1 MGGLVRVR
9 DIRRVQDFQSFLHG
23 VCLSQRPDV
32 VRCRGE
38 EINPPLLLCRRKEH
52 ATSGV
57 FYTLAHSSQAPAC
70 CRRLRID
77 RQTGVET
84 ATKKRRK
91 ESKRTEDR
99 KSQHDPSGPAG
110 PGVSPIQLEEPTPIH
125 TYLQHSDL
133 DMNWKVNTSAEKIA
147 HSKSANMV
155 SDLSPEAQPYTR
167 ISRTPRKAATFGKR
181 SNSMRRNPKA
191 EVAKEG
197 WLYKQASSG
206 VKQWNKRWFVLTDR
220 CLFYYKDE
228 KEDTVLGSLPLLSFQ
243 IGGLD
248 PSDNITRKFA
258 FKVWLEEEESEDGEL
273 KGPVVFCM
281 QAEHTGTRTYF
292 FSTDSHEEQEEWIRA
307 MTEAAEVTVKP
318 TQRSCSHTC
327 TEPYW
332 NAPDPQTQQL
342 QQSHTHNETDSGPP
356 LHLKINGV
364 DSLDTPPP
372 STPCS
377 DQEGKKNDGRRGEG
391 GGEDEGGGPGF
402 CHPALSNHHPNGW
415 GHYGPPST
423 MTHKSNSK
431 PPLSRSHSGHHT
443 PQGHPEVAVSV
454 PHNPREQQENVVLR
468 RGFVPRT
475 APERVA
481 QRKSSMAQLQQWVN
495 QRRGVASQED
505 INSPSRYYPVNPG
518 VSADYYG
525 YLAGPHYVEEYPL
538 YQPGVRPDSI
548 CSVSAVGGYD
558 RRWTVE
564 EKRRSLRDG
573 PHQLYGHPMSRDTW
587 GPQYYGGMETNMRR
601 LSIQPRSRSVPR
613 SPSSSSGGP
622 YSPVPPNFASPAR
635 SPSAHFD
642 RFPGRMRDDAIY
654 ADPSIYSLR
663 RSLSSSKYDY
673 PGDRRSLSQG
683 LYHCNYPVS
692 PSIHN
697 KMEDILDLQL
707 QRNLDYLDQQVPPFH
722 DVYSRELHP
731 TLKLNEIETS
741 KLLGRLC
748 EQNRILKDHEA
759 VVHRLRM
766 DKDSLEEALVATH
779 QEMELY
785 HNQPLAM
792 EKLQFKKETLQNK
805 LINIRG
811 ELSQASS
818 ALTTT
823 RMEFEALEDEANAI
837 HGDLWEQLNAGVQ
850 SELVRRH
857 IQKEFWRV
865 QDVLE
870 GLHKNK
876 SSRGTDTAKHRV
888 ASGASGSF
896 STNSPASPL
905 SSVSL
910 TSPLSPFSPV
920 PGSQASPTKQLG
932 PEESVPPRPPL
943 PKSYYPLDPSPTF
956 RPSTPPLPFDST
968 AWLRSLGIDD
978 GNLDDEDSH
987 IRKSRFGEQNNS
999 SDMQDQV
1006 QDRHSN
1012 MNKVGIVPPR
1022 TKSPADESYS
1032 TAGVSRPNSRL
1043 PNGISRERPKSAVF
1057 PTEVKSKMSVE
1068 EQNERIRRNQSSSVR
1083 DKRRSLNLSG
1093 SQSTPNYKVI
1103 RRRLTAHE
1111 IDIKDLEAAVR
1122 GPGLESPREEIARL
1136 RRLEVEPEHY
1146 DLDINKQ
1153 LMAPDKV
1160 LIPER
1165 YLDVDDNS
1173 PLSPEE
1179 QKEKQKKLERIKTLI
1194 AKSNLQNMVPLL
1206 DGPVEGGPPV
1216 SSQQQLQEQEKRIE
1230 ISCALAAEAS
1240 RRSRFLSAQ
1249 CAHSPPTSPTSL
1261 APPPSTADFPNSAH
1275 IMKV

>member
-1 MGGLVRVR
+1 MLKFRV
-9 DIRRVQDFQSFLHG
+9 DRRV
-23 VCLSQRPDV
+23 
-32 VRCRGE
+32 
-38 EINPPLLLCRRKEH
+38 
-52 ATSGV
+52 
-57 FYTLAHSSQAPAC
+57 
-70 CRRLRID
+70 
-77 RQTGVET
+77 
-84 ATKKRRK
+84 
-91 ESKRTEDR
+91 
-99 KSQHDPSGPAG
+99 SQHDPSRPAG
-110 PGVSPIQLEEPTPIH
+110 PAVSPIQLEEPATIH
-125 TYLQHSDL
+125 SYLQHCDL
-133 DMNWKVNTSAEKIA
+133 DMNGKVNTNAEKIT

-155 SDLSPEAQPYTR
+155 SDLSPEGQSYTR
-167 ISRTPRKAATFGKR
+167 TSRTPRGAPRTATFGKR

-191 EVAKEG
+191 PVSKQG

-206 VKQWNKRWFVLTDR
+206 VKQWNKRWFVLADR

-228 KEDTVLGSLPLLSFQ
+228 KEDTVLGSLPLLSFR
-243 IGGLD
+243 IGGVE

-258 FKVWLEEEESEDGEL
+258 FK
-273 KGPVVFCM
+273 
-281 QAEHTGTRTYF
+281 AEHAGTRTYY
-292 FSTDSHEEQEEWIRA
+292 FSADSHEEQEGWIRA
-307 MTEAAEVTVKP
+307 MSEAAEVIIQP
-318 TQRSCSHTC
+318 TQRMNSDATDDVNHTMV
-327 TEPYW
+327 TK
-332 NAPDPQTQQL
+332 APNPQTPQHPHSQA
-342 QQSHTHNETDSGPP
+342 HNEMDNDFPSYPK
-356 LHLKINGV
+356 LNGV
-364 DSLDTPPP
+364 NNLDTPPP
-372 STPCS
+372 FTPRS
-377 DQEGKKNDGRRGEG
+377 DQEGTKDYGRRGEGGGVGGG
-391 GGEDEGGGPGF
+391 GGEDEGGGPGPDHAP
-402 CHPALSNHHPNGW
+402 HPSQHPNGW
-415 GHYGPPST
+415 
-423 MTHKSNSK
+423 SNYETRNAAPLNSHSQA
-431 PPLSRSHSGHHT
+431 PLSRSHSGRRT
-443 PQGHPEVAVSV
+443 PQGHPEGGVG
-454 PHNPREQQENVVLR
+454 PTRDPREQQDNVVLR

-495 QRRGVASQED
+495 QRRGMASQED
-505 INSPSRYYPVNPG
+505 LTSPSRYYPVNRGVPG
-518 VSADYYG
+518 DYYG
-525 YLAGPHYVEEYPL
+525 YPGGPQYVEEYAL
-538 YQPGVRPDSI
+538 YPPGVRPDSI
-548 CSVSAVGGYD
+548 CSVSTSGGYD

-564 EKRRSLRDG
+564 EKRHSLRDG
-573 PHQLYGHPMSRDTW
+573 PHQLYGPTIPREQW
-587 GPQYYGGMETNMRR
+587 RPQCYGGMETSMRR

-613 SPSSSSGGP
+613 SPSSSS
-622 YSPVPPNFASPAR
+622 YSPNFASPAR
-635 SPSAHFD
+635 SPSARFD
-642 RFPGRMRDDAIY
+642 RFQRGMRDDMIY
-654 ADPSIYSLR
+654 ADPSVYSLR
-663 RSLSSSKYDY
+663 RSLSSPK
-673 PGDRRSLSQG
+673 
-683 LYHCNYPVS
+683 
-692 PSIHN
+692 
-697 KMEDILDLQL
+697 
-707 QRNLDYLDQQVPPFH
+707 VPPFH

-748 EQNRILKDHEA
+748 EQSQILKDHEA

-792 EKLQFKKETLQNK
+792 EKLRFKKETLQNQ

-818 ALTTT
+818 ALTTN

-837 HGDLWEQLNAGVQ
+837 HGDLWEQLNAGGQ

-870 GLHKNK
+870 GLHKNN

-943 PKSYYPLDPSPTF
+943 PKSYYPLEPSPTF
-956 RPSTPPLPFDST
+956 PPSVPPLPFDSAT
-968 AWLRSLGIDD
+968 WLRSLGIDD
-978 GNLDDEDSH
+978 GYLDGEDSH
-987 IRKSRFGEQNNS
+987 IRKPKFGEHNNI

-1006 QDRHSN
+1006 QDRQST

-1022 TKSPADESYS
+1022 TKSPTDESHGS
-1032 TAGVSRPNSRL
+1032 SARVSRHNGRV

-1057 PTEVKSKMSVE
+1057 PAELKSKMSVQ

-1083 DKRRSLNLSG
+1083 EKRRSLNLSG
-1093 SQSTPNYKVI
+1093 GQSTSNYKVI

-1122 GPGLESPREEIARL
+1122 GPGQESPRQEIARL
-1136 RRLEVEPEHY
+1136 RRLTAEPEPY
-1146 DLDINKQ
+1146 DLDLSRE
-1153 LMAPDKV
+1153 LMTPDKV

-1165 YLDVDDNS
+1165 YLDVEDNT

-1179 QKEKQKKLERIKTLI
+1179 QKEKQKKVERIKTLI
-1194 AKSNLQNMVPLL
+1194 AKSNLQNMVPVL
-1206 DGPVEGGPPV
+1206 DGPVDGGAPA

-1240 RRSRFLSAQ
+1240 RRSRLLSAQ
-1249 CAHSPPTSPTSL
+1249 CAPSTPTSPTSL
-1261 APPPSTADFPNSAH
+1261 APPPSSADFPNSAH
-1275 IMKV
+1275 TMMA

>member
-1 MGGLVRVR
+1 MQIEALP
-9 DIRRVQDFQSFLHG
+9 FLSS
-23 VCLSQRPDV
+23 LSYFLQ
-32 VRCRGE
+32 
-38 EINPPLLLCRRKEH
+38 
-52 ATSGV
+52 TSGA
-57 FYTLAHSSQAPAC
+57 FCRSAHSSQAPAC
-70 CRRLRID
+70 CRRLLP
-77 RQTGVET
+77 TGRLERGSQQ
-84 ATKKRRK
+84 RRE
-91 ESKRTEDR
+91 ESEGRDGER
-99 KSQHDPSGPAG
+99 SQHDPSGPAG
-110 PGVSPIQLEEPTPIH
+110 PAVSPIQLEEPTPIH
-125 TYLQHSDL
+125 SYLQHCDL
-133 DMNWKVNTSAEKIA
+133 DMNGKANTAAEKIT
-147 HSKSANMV
+147 HSKSASMV

-167 ISRTPRKAATFGKR
+167 TSRTPRKAATFGKR

-191 EVAKEG
+191 VVTKQG
-197 WLYKQASSG
+197 WLHKQASSG

-228 KEDTVLGSLPLLSFQ
+228 KEDTVLGSLPLLSFRV
-243 IGGLD
+243 GGVE

-258 FKVWLEEEESEDGEL
+258 FKVWLEEEEGVGEDGEL

-281 QAEHTGTRTYF
+281 QAEHAGTRTYY

-307 MTEAAEVTVKP
+307 MSEAAEVTVPP
-318 TQRSCSHTC
+318 TQRTNSDT
-327 TEPYW
+327 TADL
-332 NAPDPQTQQL
+332 NRTMVTRAPDPQTQQHP
-342 QQSHTHNETDSGPP
+342 HTQTHSEADSDLP
-356 LHLKINGV
+356 INGV
-364 DSLDTPPP
+364 DSLETPPP
-372 STPCS
+372 STPRS
-377 DQEGKKNDGRRGEG
+377 NQEGTRTDGRRREG
-391 GGEDEGGGPGF
+391 GGEGEDEGGGPSPGHAP
-402 CHPALSNHHPNGW
+402 HPNHHPNGW
-415 GHYGPPST
+415 GSYGPRNT
-423 MTHKSNSK
+423 MPHNSNSK
-431 PPLSRSHSGHHT
+431 PPPSRSHSAHRA
-443 PQGHPEVAVSV
+443 PQGHPEGGAG
-454 PHNPREQQENVVLR
+454 PREQQENVVLR

-495 QRRGVASQED
+495 QRRGMASQED
-505 INSPSRYYPVNPG
+505 INSPSRYYPVSRG
-518 VSADYYG
+518 VSADYCG
-525 YLAGPHYVEEYPL
+525 YPGGPQYVEEYPL
-538 YQPGVRPDSI
+538 YPPGVRPDSI

-564 EKRRSLRDG
+564 EKRHSLRDG
-573 PHQLYGHPMSRDTW
+573 PHHLYGPPMPRDQW
-587 GPQYYGGMETNMRR
+587 GPQYYGGMETSMRR

-613 SPSSSSGGP
+613 SPSSASGGP

-635 SPSAHFD
+635 SPSARFD
-642 RFPGRMRDDAIY
+642 RFPGRMRDDVIY
-654 ADPSIYSLR
+654 ADPSVYSLR
-663 RSLSSSKYDY
+663 RSLSSPKYDY

-683 LYHCNYPVS
+683 LYHYNYPVS

-707 QRNLDYLDQQVPPFH
+707 QRNLDYLDQQVLEGSYLIGTVTRMVERSSSTAKLCVQVPPFH
-722 DVYSRELHP
+722 DVYSRDLHP

-748 EQNRILKDHEA
+748 EQNGILKDHEA

-792 EKLQFKKETLQNK
+792 EKLRFKKETLQNQ

-823 RMEFEALEDEANAI
+823 RMEFEALEDEASAI
-837 HGDLWEQLNAGVQ
+837 HGDLWEQLNAGGQ
-850 SELVRRH
+850 SELVRKH

-870 GLHKNK
+870 GLHKNN

-943 PKSYYPLDPSPTF
+943 PKSYYPLEPSPTF
-956 RPSTPPLPFDST
+956 PPSIPPLPFDST

-978 GNLDDEDSH
+978 GYLDGEDSH
-987 IRKSRFGEQNNS
+987 IRKPRFGEQNNI
-999 SDMQDQV
+999 SDVQDQV
-1006 QDRHSN
+1006 QDRQST

-1022 TKSPADESYS
+1022 TKSPTDESHS
-1032 TAGVSRPNSRL
+1032 SSAGVSRHNGRVA
-1043 PNGISRERPKSAVF
+1043 NGISRERPKSAVF
-1057 PTEVKSKMSVE
+1057 AAEVKSKMSVE

-1093 SQSTPNYKVI
+1093 GQSPANYKVI

-1122 GPGLESPREEIARL
+1122 GQGQESPREEIARL
-1136 RRLEVEPEHY
+1136 RRLQVEPEHY
-1146 DLDINKQ
+1146 DLDISKE

-1165 YLDVDDNS
+1165 YLDVEDNA

-1194 AKSNLQNMVPLL
+1194 AKSNLQNVVPLL
-1206 DGPVEGGPPV
+1206 DGPVEGGAPA

-1240 RRSRFLSAQ
+1240 RRSRLLSAQ
-1249 CAHSPPTSPTSL
+1249 CAPSPPTSPTNL
-1261 APPPSTADFPNSAH
+1261 APPPSSADFPNSAH
-1275 IMKV
+1275 TMKV

>member
-1 MGGLVRVR
+1 
-9 DIRRVQDFQSFLHG
+9 
-23 VCLSQRPDV
+23 
-32 VRCRGE
+32 
-38 EINPPLLLCRRKEH
+38 
-52 ATSGV
+52 
-57 FYTLAHSSQAPAC
+57 
-70 CRRLRID
+70 
-77 RQTGVET
+77 
-84 ATKKRRK
+84 
-91 ESKRTEDR
+91 
-99 KSQHDPSGPAG
+99 
-110 PGVSPIQLEEPTPIH
+110 
-125 TYLQHSDL
+125 
-133 DMNWKVNTSAEKIA
+133 MNGKVNSAAERIT

-167 ISRTPRKAATFGKR
+167 MSRTPRKAATFGKR

-191 EVAKEG
+191 EVTKEG

-228 KEDTVLGSLPLLSFQ
+228 KEDAVLGSLPLLSFR
-243 IGGLD
+243 IGGVD
-248 PSDNITRKFA
+248 PLDNITRKFA
-258 FKVWLEEEESEDGEL
+258 FKVWLEEEECEDGEL

-281 QAEHTGTRTYF
+281 QAEHAGTRTYY

-307 MTEAAEVTVKP
+307 MSEAAEVTAKP
-318 TQRSCSHTC
+318 TQRTNLDTTALNHALVTQ
-327 TEPYW
+327 
-332 NAPDPQTQQL
+332 APDPQTQEHPQAR
-342 QQSHTHNETDSGPP
+342 THNKTDSDPP
-356 LHLKINGV
+356 PHHKINGV
-364 DSLDTPPP
+364 DNLDTPPP

-377 DQEGKKNDGRRGEG
+377 NQDGKKNNGKQCEG
-391 GGEDEGGGPGF
+391 GGEDEGGGPG
-402 CHPALSNHHPNGW
+402 CGQAALSNHHPNGW
-415 GHYGPPST
+415 GNYGPPNT
-423 MTHKSNSK
+423 MPHNSNSQ
-431 PPLSRSHSGHHT
+431 PPPSRSHSGHHA
-443 PQGHPEVAVSV
+443 PQGHPEGGVGPAHD
-454 PHNPREQQENVVLR
+454 PKEQQENVVLR

-475 APERVA
+475 TPERVA

-495 QRRGVASQED
+495 QRRGMASQED
-505 INSPSRYYPVNPG
+505 INSPSRYYPVNRG

-525 YLAGPHYVEEYPL
+525 YPCGPQYMEEYPL
-538 YQPGVRPDSI
+538 YPPGVRPDSI

-573 PHQLYGHPMSRDTW
+573 PHQLYGPPMSRDTW
-587 GPQYYGGMETNMRR
+587 GPQYYGGMETTMRR

-613 SPSSSSGGP
+613 SPSTSSGGP

-642 RFPGRMRDDAIY
+642 RFPGRMRDDVIY
-654 ADPSIYSLR
+654 ADPSVYSLR
-663 RSLSSSKYDY
+663 RSLSSPKYDY

-683 LYHCNYPVS
+683 LYHYNYPVS

-707 QRNLDYLDQQVPPFH
+707 QRNLEYLDQQVPPFH

-748 EQNRILKDHEA
+748 EQNRIMKDHEA

-792 EKLQFKKETLQNK
+792 EKLQFKKETLQNQ

-870 GLHKNK
+870 GLHKNN

-888 ASGASGSF
+888 ACGASGSF

-943 PKSYYPLDPSPTF
+943 PKSYYPLEPSPTF
-956 RPSTPPLPFDST
+956 PPSIPPPPFDST

-978 GNLDDEDSH
+978 GYLDGEDSH
-987 IRKSRFGEQNNS
+987 IRKSKFGEQNNMS
-999 SDMQDQV
+999 NMQDHI
-1006 QDRHSN
+1006 QDRQST

-1032 TAGVSRPNSRL
+1032 SSAGVSRHNSRL
-1043 PNGISRERPKSAVF
+1043 PNGMSRERPKSAVF
-1057 PTEVKSKMSVE
+1057 PAEVKSKMSVE
-1068 EQNERIRRNQSSSVR
+1068 EQNERIRRNQSSSMR

-1093 SQSTPNYKVI
+1093 GQSTANYKVV

-1136 RRLEVEPEHY
+1136 RRLQVEPEHY
-1146 DLDINKQ
+1146 DLDINKE

-1165 YLDVDDNS
+1165 YLDVDDTS

-1206 DGPVEGGPPV
+1206 DGPVEGGASV

-1240 RRSRFLSAQ
+1240 RRSRLLSVQA
-1249 CAHSPPTSPTSL
+1249 L
-1261 APPPSTADFPNSAH
+1261 AAVKFDGASF
-1275 IMKV
+1275 

>member
-1 MGGLVRVR
+1 
-9 DIRRVQDFQSFLHG
+9 
-23 VCLSQRPDV
+23 
-32 VRCRGE
+32 
-38 EINPPLLLCRRKEH
+38 
-52 ATSGV
+52 
-57 FYTLAHSSQAPAC
+57 
-70 CRRLRID
+70 
-77 RQTGVET
+77 
-84 ATKKRRK
+84 
-91 ESKRTEDR
+91 
-99 KSQHDPSGPAG
+99 
-110 PGVSPIQLEEPTPIH
+110 
-125 TYLQHSDL
+125 
-133 DMNWKVNTSAEKIA
+133 MNGKVNTPVEKIS

-167 ISRTPRKAATFGKR
+167 
-181 SNSMRRNPKA
+181 
-191 EVAKEG
+191 
-197 WLYKQASSG
+197 ASSG

-228 KEDTVLGSLPLLSFQ
+228 KEETVLGSLPLLSFR
-243 IGGLD
+243 IGGIE

-258 FKVWLEEEESEDGEL
+258 FKVWLEEEEEEESEDGRL

-281 QAEHTGTRTYF
+281 QAEHAGTRTYY

-307 MTEAAEVTVKP
+307 MSEAAEVNVQA
-318 TQRSCSHTC
+318 TQRTTSDTTADLNHTMV
-327 TEPYW
+327 TI
-332 NAPDPQTQQL
+332 APDPQQEPHAQKHSETNSDLQTQPKMNGVNNL
-342 QQSHTHNETDSGPP
+342 ETPP
-356 LHLKINGV
+356 L
-364 DSLDTPPP
+364 
-372 STPCS
+372 STPRS
-377 DQEGKKNDGRRGEG
+377 NQEGKRNDETRRE
-391 GGEDEGGGPGF
+391 GEDEGGGPG
-402 CHPALSNHHPNGW
+402 PNTTRDINHHPNGW
-415 GHYGPPST
+415 GNYGPPT
-423 MTHKSNSK
+423 PNTIPNNSNNK
-431 PPLSRSHSGHHT
+431 PPSSKNQSGHHAN
-443 PQGHPEVAVSV
+443 QGHPEGGVS
-454 PHNPREQQENVVLR
+454 PLYDPRDQQENVVLR

-495 QRRGVASQED
+495 QRRGMASQED
-505 INSPSRYYPVNPG
+505 INSPSRYYPVNRG
-518 VSADYYG
+518 VSADYYAYPG
-525 YLAGPHYVEEYPL
+525 GSQYVDEYPL
-538 YQPGVRPDSI
+538 YPPGIRPDSI

-564 EKRRSLRDG
+564 EKRCSMRDG
-573 PHQLYGHPMSRDTW
+573 PHQLYGHPIPRDSW
-587 GPQYYGGMETNMRR
+587 GPQYYSGMETSMRR

-635 SPSAHFD
+635 SPSTRFD
-642 RFPGRMRDDAIY
+642 RFPGRMRDDVIY
-654 ADPSIYSLR
+654 ADPSVYSLR
-663 RSLSSSKYDY
+663 RSLSSPKYDY

-683 LYHCNYPVS
+683 LYHHNYPVS

-697 KMEDILDLQL
+697 KMEDMLDLQL

-722 DVYSRELHP
+722 DAYSRELHP

-766 DKDSLEEALVATH
+766 DKDSLEEALVGMH

-785 HNQPLAM
+785 QNQSLAI
-792 EKLQFKKETLQNK
+792 EKLQYKKEMLQNQ

-837 HGDLWEQLNAGVQ
+837 HGDLWEQLNAGGQ

-870 GLHKNK
+870 GLHKNN

-932 PEESVPPRPPL
+932 PET
-943 PKSYYPLDPSPTF
+943 K
-956 RPSTPPLPFDST
+956 
-968 AWLRSLGIDD
+968 
-978 GNLDDEDSH
+978 
-987 IRKSRFGEQNNS
+987 FGEQNNI
-999 SDMQDQV
+999 SDV
-1006 QDRHSN
+1006 QDPVLDRQST

-1022 TKSPADESYS
+1022 TKSPADESHINS
-1032 TAGVSRPNSRL
+1032 VGVSRHNGRL
-1043 PNGISRERPKSAVF
+1043 SNGISRERPKSAVF
-1057 PTEVKSKMSVE
+1057 AAEVKSKMTVE

-1093 SQSTPNYKVI
+1093 GQSPANYKVV

-1122 GPGLESPREEIARL
+1122 GQGQESPREEIARL
-1136 RRLEVEPEHY
+1136 RQLQVEPEPY
-1146 DLDINKQ
+1146 DLDISKE

-1165 YLDVDDNS
+1165 YVDVEDNN

-1179 QKEKQKKLERIKTLI
+1179 QREKQKKLERIKTLI

-1206 DGPVEGGPPV
+1206 DGPVEGGAPV

-1240 RRSRFLSAQ
+1240 RRSRILSAA
-1249 CAHSPPTSPTSL
+1249 CAPSLPTSPTSL
-1261 APPPSTADFPNSAH
+1261 APPPSSADFPNSAH

>member
-1 MGGLVRVR
+1 MNGKANAAAEILHS
-9 DIRRVQDFQSFLHG
+9 QSA
-23 VCLSQRPDV
+23 S
-32 VRCRGE
+32 
-38 EINPPLLLCRRKEH
+38 
-52 ATSGV
+52 
-57 FYTLAHSSQAPAC
+57 
-70 CRRLRID
+70 
-77 RQTGVET
+77 
-84 ATKKRRK
+84 
-91 ESKRTEDR
+91 
-99 KSQHDPSGPAG
+99 
-110 PGVSPIQLEEPTPIH
+110 
-125 TYLQHSDL
+125 
-133 DMNWKVNTSAEKIA
+133 
-147 HSKSANMV
+147 MV
-155 SDLSPEAQPYTR
+155 SDVSPEAQSYTR
-167 ISRTPRKAATFGKR
+167 MARTPRKAAMFGKR

-191 EVAKEG
+191 EVTKQG

-228 KEDTVLGSLPLLSFQ
+228 KEDSVLGSLPLLSFR
-243 IGGLD
+243 IGGVQS
-248 PSDNITRKFA
+248 SDSITRKFA
-258 FKVWLEEEESEDGEL
+258 FK
-273 KGPVVFCM
+273 
-281 QAEHTGTRTYF
+281 AEHAGTRTYY

-307 MTEAAEVTVKP
+307 MSEAAEVN
-318 TQRSCSHTC
+318 TQPAHRTNVD
-327 TEPYW
+327 TTADLTMVTK
-332 NAPDPQTQQL
+332 APDSRTQQ
-342 QQSHTHNETDSGPP
+342 HPHPRNHNDTDSDLSPHP
-356 LHLKINGV
+356 KTNGV
-364 DSLDTPPP
+364 DSLETPPL
-372 STPCS
+372 STTCS
-377 DQEGKKNDGRRGEG
+377 DPEGNTNDGREREAGSG
-391 GGEDEGGGPGF
+391 DGVGGPG
-402 CHPALSNHHPNGW
+402 PDRASHPNGW
-415 GHYGPPST
+415 SSSGPPNT
-423 MTHKSNSK
+423 VPHNSNSK
-431 PPLSRSHSGHHT
+431 PPPPRNHSGHRAT
-443 PQGHPEVAVSV
+443 QGHPEAGVTSSQN
-454 PHNPREQQENVVLR
+454 HRDQQENVVLR

-475 APERVA
+475 APEKVA

-495 QRRGVASQED
+495 QRRGMASQED
-505 INSPSRYYPVNPG
+505 INSPSRYYPVNRG
-518 VSADYYG
+518 VLADYYG
-525 YLAGPHYVEEYPL
+525 YSGGPQYVDEYPL
-538 YQPGVRPDSI
+538 YPPGVRPDSI

-573 PHQLYGHPMSRDTW
+573 FHSLYGPQVPHDPW
-587 GPQYYGGMETNMRR
+587 GSQYYGGMETSMRR

-635 SPSAHFD
+635 SPSARFD
-642 RFPGRMRDDAIY
+642 RFPGRMREDVIY
-654 ADPSIYSLR
+654 ADPSVYGLR
-663 RSLSSSKYDY
+663 RSLSSPKYDF

-683 LYHCNYPVS
+683 LYHHNYPVS
-692 PSIHN
+692 PSIRSR
-697 KMEDILDLQL
+697 MEDILDLQL

-748 EQNRILKDHEA
+748 EQNQILKDHET

-766 DKDSLEEALVATH
+766 EKDSLEEALVATH

-785 HNQPLAM
+785 HNQPLII
-792 EKLQFKKETLQNK
+792 EKLQFKKETQQNQ

-837 HGDLWEQLNAGVQ
+837 HGDLWEQLNAGGQ

-870 GLHKNK
+870 GLHKSN

-920 PGSQASPTKQLG
+920 PGCQASPNKQLG
-932 PEESVPPRPPL
+932 VES
-943 PKSYYPLDPSPTF
+943 K
-956 RPSTPPLPFDST
+956 
-968 AWLRSLGIDD
+968 
-978 GNLDDEDSH
+978 
-987 IRKSRFGEQNNS
+987 FGQQNDI
-999 SDMQDQV
+999 SDMQEA
-1006 QDRHSN
+1006 QDKQSAT
-1012 MNKVGIVPPR
+1012 NKVGIVPPR
-1022 TKSPADESYS
+1022 TKSPTDELHRSS
-1032 TAGVSRPNSRL
+1032 AGVFQSNGSRS
-1043 PNGISRERPKSAVF
+1043 NGIFRERPKSAVF
-1057 PTEVKSKMSVE
+1057 PAEIKSKMTVE

-1083 DKRRSLNLSG
+1083 DKRRSLNLSSG
-1093 SQSTPNYKVI
+1093 QSPANYKVV

-1122 GPGLESPREEIARL
+1122 GQGQESPRDEIARL
-1136 RRLEVEPEHY
+1136 RRSEAEPEHY
-1146 DLDINKQ
+1146 DISKE

-1165 YLDVDDNS
+1165 YQDLENNP

-1179 QKEKQKKLERIKTLI
+1179 QKEKQKKLKRIKTLI
-1194 AKSNLQNMVPLL
+1194 AKSNLQNMVPFL
-1206 DGPVEGGPPV
+1206 DGPVEGGAPA
-1216 SSQQQLQEQEKRIE
+1216 SSQQQLQEQEKWIE
-1230 ISCALAAEAS
+1230 ISCTLAAEAS
-1240 RRSRFLSAQ
+1240 RRSRLLSAQ
-1249 CAHSPPTSPTSL
+1249 CASSPPVSPTSL
-1261 APPPSTADFPNSAH
+1261 VPTPSSADFPNSAD

>member
-1 MGGLVRVR
+1 MLTYIYCV
-9 DIRRVQDFQSFLHG
+9 LY
-23 VCLSQRPDV
+23 LSV
-32 VRCRGE
+32 
-38 EINPPLLLCRRKEH
+38 
-52 ATSGV
+52 S
-57 FYTLAHSSQAPAC
+57 
-70 CRRLRID
+70 
-77 RQTGVET
+77 
-84 ATKKRRK
+84 
-91 ESKRTEDR
+91 
-99 KSQHDPSGPAG
+99 SQHDPSRPAG
-110 PGVSPIQLEEPTPIH
+110 PALSPIQLEEPTTIH
-125 TYLQHSDL
+125 SYLQHCDL
-133 DMNWKVNTSAEKIA
+133 DMNGKVDITTEKII

-167 ISRTPRKAATFGKR
+167 ASRTPRTTPRSAATFGKR

-191 EVAKEG
+191 EVTKQG

-228 KEDTVLGSLPLLSFQ
+228 NEDTVLGSLPLLSFR
-243 IGGLD
+243 IGGVE

-258 FKVWLEEEESEDGEL
+258 FKVWSEKEEGEDGDL
-273 KGPVVFCM
+273 KEPFVFCM
-281 QAEHTGTRTYF
+281 QAEHAGTRTYY
-292 FSTDSHEEQEEWIRA
+292 FSSDGHEEQEEWIRA
-307 MTEAAEVTVKP
+307 MSDAAEVNIQSTQRVNPETTVDLNHTMVTKAPKPQMQQRPP
-318 TQRSCSHTC
+318 TQ
-327 TEPYW
+327 
-332 NAPDPQTQQL
+332 
-342 QQSHTHNETDSGPP
+342 TDNKTDGDLPP
-356 LHLKINGV
+356 HRKNDGV
-364 DSLDTPPP
+364 NSLETPPP

-377 DQEGKKNDGRRGEG
+377 DQEGKKSDGKRGEG
-391 GGEDEGGGPGF
+391 GGEGRDEGGGPARDHAF
-402 CHPALSNHHPNGW
+402 HPNHHPNGW
-415 GHYGPPST
+415 GNYGPRNAMPDN
-423 MTHKSNSK
+423 SNGK
-431 PPLSRSHSGHHT
+431 PTPPRSHSGHSG
-443 PQGHPEVAVSV
+443 PQGHPEGGVGPS
-454 PHNPREQQENVVLR
+454 HDPREQQDNVVLR

-475 APERVA
+475 VPERVA

-495 QRRGVASQED
+495 QRRGMASQED
-505 INSPSRYYPVNPG
+505 LNSPSRYYPVNRG
-518 VSADYYG
+518 GEYYG
-525 YLAGPHYVEEYPL
+525 YPGGPQYVEEYPM
-538 YQPGVRPDSI
+538 YPPGIRPDSI

-558 RRWTVE
+558 RRWTAE
-564 EKRRSLRDG
+564 EKRHSLRDG
-573 PHQLYGHPMSRDTW
+573 PHQLYGAPMPRDQW
-587 GPQYYGGMETNMRR
+587 GPAYYGGMETTMRR

-622 YSPVPPNFASPAR
+622 YSPVPRNFASPAR
-635 SPSAHFD
+635 SPSGRFD
-642 RFPGRMRDDAIY
+642 QFQGRMRDDVIY
-654 ADPSIYSLR
+654 ADPSVYSLR
-663 RSLSSSKYDY
+663 RSLSSPKYDY

-683 LYHCNYPVS
+683 LYHYNYPVS

-697 KMEDILDLQL
+697 KM
-707 QRNLDYLDQQVPPFH
+707 VPPFH

-792 EKLQFKKETLQNK
+792 EKLLFKKETLQNQ

-837 HGDLWEQLNAGVQ
+837 HGDLWEQLNAGGQ

-870 GLHKNK
+870 GLHKNN

-920 PGSQASPTKQLG
+920 PGSHASPTKQLG
-932 PEESVPPRPPL
+932 PES
-943 PKSYYPLDPSPTF
+943 KY
-956 RPSTPPLPFDST
+956 
-968 AWLRSLGIDD
+968 
-978 GNLDDEDSH
+978 
-987 IRKSRFGEQNNS
+987 GEHNS
-999 SDMQDQV
+999 SDMQDQ
-1006 QDRHSN
+1006 DRQST

-1022 TKSPADESYS
+1022 TKSPTDESHNS
-1032 TAGVSRPNSRL
+1032 SVGVSRHNGRVS
-1043 PNGISRERPKSAVF
+1043 NGISRERPKSAVF
-1057 PTEVKSKMSVE
+1057 PAELKSKMSVE

-1093 SQSTPNYKVI
+1093 GQSPANYKVI

-1122 GPGLESPREEIARL
+1122 GPGQESPREEIARL
-1136 RRLEVEPEHY
+1136 RRLTSEPEPY
-1146 DLDINKQ
+1146 NLDISKD
-1153 LMAPDKV
+1153 LMTPDKV

-1165 YLDVDDNS
+1165 YLDEENNT

-1179 QKEKQKKLERIKTLI
+1179 QKAKQKKLERIKTLI

-1206 DGPVEGGPPV
+1206 DGPVEGGAPV
-1216 SSQQQLQEQEKRIE
+1216 NSQQQLQEQEKRIE

-1240 RRSRFLSAQ
+1240 RRSRILSAQ
-1249 CAHSPPTSPTSL
+1249 SAPSPPTSPTCL
-1261 APPPSTADFPNSAH
+1261 APPPSSADFPNSTH
-1275 IMKV
+1275 IMKA

>member
-1 MGGLVRVR
+1 
-9 DIRRVQDFQSFLHG
+9 
-23 VCLSQRPDV
+23 
-32 VRCRGE
+32 
-38 EINPPLLLCRRKEH
+38 
-52 ATSGV
+52 
-57 FYTLAHSSQAPAC
+57 
-70 CRRLRID
+70 
-77 RQTGVET
+77 
-84 ATKKRRK
+84 
-91 ESKRTEDR
+91 
-99 KSQHDPSGPAG
+99 
-110 PGVSPIQLEEPTPIH
+110 
-125 TYLQHSDL
+125 
-133 DMNWKVNTSAEKIA
+133 
-147 HSKSANMV
+147 
-155 SDLSPEAQPYTR
+155 
-167 ISRTPRKAATFGKR
+167 
-181 SNSMRRNPKA
+181 
-191 EVAKEG
+191 
-197 WLYKQASSG
+197 
-206 VKQWNKRWFVLTDR
+206 
-220 CLFYYKDE
+220 
-228 KEDTVLGSLPLLSFQ
+228 
-243 IGGLD
+243 
-248 PSDNITRKFA
+248 
-258 FKVWLEEEESEDGEL
+258 
-273 KGPVVFCM
+273 M
-281 QAEHTGTRTYF
+281 QAEHAGTRTYY
-292 FSTDSHEEQEEWIRA
+292 FSTDSHVEQEEWIRA
-307 MTEAAEVTVKP
+307 MSEAAEVTAKP
-318 TQRSCSHTC
+318 TQRTNSDTTALNHTMV
-327 TEPYW
+327 TR
-332 NAPDPQTQQL
+332 APDPQTQQNP
-342 QQSHTHNETDSGPP
+342 QSHPHNETVSDPP
-356 LHLKINGV
+356 PHHLKINGV
-364 DSLDTPPP
+364 ENLDTLPP

-377 DQEGKKNDGRRGEG
+377 DQEGKKNDGRRGERE
-391 GGEDEGGGPGF
+391 GEDEGGGPGSG
-402 CHPALSNHHPNGW
+402 HTAHPNGW
-415 GHYGPPST
+415 GNYGPPNS
-423 MTHKSNSK
+423 MLHNSNSK
-431 PPLSRSHSGHHT
+431 APPSRSYSGHRA
-443 PQGHPEVAVSV
+443 PQGHPEGGVGP
-454 PHNPREQQENVVLR
+454 PHDPREQQENVVLR

-495 QRRGVASQED
+495 QRRGMASQEN
-505 INSPSRYYPVNPG
+505 INSPSHYYPVNRG

-525 YLAGPHYVEEYPL
+525 YPGTQYVEEYPL
-538 YQPGVRPDSI
+538 YPPGVRPDSI

-558 RRWTVE
+558 RRWNVE

-573 PHQLYGHPMSRDTW
+573 PQQLYGPPMSRESW
-587 GPQYYGGMETNMRR
+587 GPQYYGGMETTMRR

-635 SPSAHFD
+635 SPSARLD
-642 RFPGRMRDDAIY
+642 RFPGRMRDDVIY
-654 ADPSIYSLR
+654 ADPSVYSLR
-663 RSLSSSKYDY
+663 RSLSSPKYDY

-683 LYHCNYPVS
+683 LYHYNYPVS
-692 PSIHN
+692 PSIHS

-707 QRNLDYLDQQVPPFH
+707 QRNLEYLDQQVPPFH

-785 HNQPLAM
+785 HSQSPSM
-792 EKLQFKKETLQNK
+792 EKLQFKKETLQNQ

-870 GLHKNK
+870 GLHKNN

-932 PEESVPPRPPL
+932 PES
-943 PKSYYPLDPSPTF
+943 K
-956 RPSTPPLPFDST
+956 
-968 AWLRSLGIDD
+968 
-978 GNLDDEDSH
+978 
-987 IRKSRFGEQNNS
+987 FGEQNNI

-1006 QDRHSN
+1006 QDRQST

-1022 TKSPADESYS
+1022 TKSPADESHS
-1032 TAGVSRPNSRL
+1032 SFAAVSRHNGRV

-1057 PTEVKSKMSVE
+1057 PAEVKSKMSVE
-1068 EQNERIRRNQSSSVR
+1068 EQTERIRRNQSSSVR

-1093 SQSTPNYKVI
+1093 GQSSANYKVV

-1136 RRLEVEPEHY
+1136 RRLQVGPERY
-1146 DLDINKQ
+1146 ELDINKE

-1165 YLDVDDNS
+1165 YLDVDDNT

-1206 DGPVEGGPPV
+1206 DGPVEGGAPV

-1240 RRSRFLSAQ
+1240 RRSRLLSAQ
-1249 CAHSPPTSPTSL
+1249 CVPSPPTSPTSP
-1261 APPPSTADFPNSAH
+1261 APPPSSADFPNSAH